1 MFKFKMAGKQKKSLK
16 KLVFAGI
23 IILGLL
29 VCERETRATIVD
41 ANAVE
46 EGLEYYIRID
56 KGVYDLEETIE
67 MLCKIT
73 NVGNETLNV
82 CDLDI
87 YTLSLKLTRPQGDI
101 LFSPYFGPPFPP
113 MPPGLPD
120 IITLNPGEFIENR
133 WYITSINF
141 NWGTDGE
148 YVEKPFTTVGQYSL
162 TSYYKG
168 CYYSDSVYG
177 DDLWD
182 EWWPITLQPD
192 ALDFSIIPEP
202 ASIFLFGLGSAF
214 LLVHK
219 KGRVKC
225 SS

>member
-120 IITLNPGEFIENR
+120 IITLNPGEYIETR
-133 WYITSINF
+133 WHITLCR
-141 NWGTDGE
+141 WGTNGE
-148 YVEKPFTTVGQYSL
+148 WVEEPFSIVGQYSV
-162 TSYYKG
+162 TSKYNGYEPG
-168 CYYSDSVYG
+168 
-177 DDLWD
+177 
-182 EWWPITLQPD
+182 PITLQPD
-192 ALDFSIIPEP
+192 ALDFAIIPEP
-202 ASIFLFGLGSAF
+202 ASIALLGVGLAS
-214 LLVHK
+214 LLLRK
-219 KGRVKC
+219 KGRAKC
-225 SS
+225 SN